1 MTSKQQRYF
10 YFPAWN
16 QAALAHGWTLVKG
29 RLTGRRQESWAHAE
43 PAELYQRVWEA
54 AYNLARAAHRAVT
67 PEDLRHAC
75 HVVALGKDKSSTDM
89 DNQETD
95 RVVTLFRILADP
107 DDLDAILAW
116 TNPENS
122 ERKRYVASIRR
133 RADFKYIDKLCRDK
147 FSGIYITPFY
157 EDLPMPQLK
166 QLYLTIRARFPQD
179 PSPAPE
185 QKHPKPINLANQP
198 F

>member
-1 MTSKQQRYF
+1 MTTKQQRF
-10 YFPAWN
+10 LYFPAWN
-16 QAALAHGWTLVKG
+16 RVTLAHNWTMSKG
-29 RLTGRRQESWAHAE
+29 RLQGRRQETWAHAE

-54 AYNLARAAHRAVT
+54 AGNLARAGHRAIT

-75 HVVALGKDKSSTDM
+75 HVVALGRDKSSTDM

-122 ERKRYVASIRR
+122 ERKRYVASIRQ

-147 FSGIYITPFY
+147 FSGTYTTPFY

-166 QLYLTIRARFPQD
+166 QLYLTIRARFPRHQA
-179 PSPAPE
+179 PPAGE
-185 QKHPKPINLANQP
+185 KPLQPVNLSNQP